1 MNNKEYSADIAGQL
15 SELRDLLIV
24 IERGGDKSPDVLY
37 KLAIEKSR
45 QITYLVSRWRDE
57 ANPMPVEVPAEYALW
72 LDGKTEEEVADL
84 SLENESQNSEL
95 DLSADFFTIEEKQAP
110 IETIGE
116 RVDSEAEDNEV
127 GNEAFEAVP
136 IEIAIEAD
144 ADIAEPVGDVEV
156 TENKSDVS
164 ENESDV
170 SENESDVSVMP
181 STDDLPV
188 IEISNEMPIAEVGIA
203 DDKQGETEEM
213 LAEAEPASFVEDA
226 MDEQYF
232 YIMGET
238 LDSESS
244 PETPFTV
251 VEMMSVRRAK
261 EMRRALSLN
270 DRFRFRRELFGNSD
284 VRMTETLALLD
295 TMDGYA
301 EAREY
306 LTEDLGWD
314 AEEPVVQEFLALV
327 ENHFKS

>member
-45 QITYLVSRWRDE
+45 QITDLVSRWRSE
-57 ANPMPVEVPAEYALW
+57 ANPMPVEIPDEYALW
-72 LDGKTEEEVADL
+72 LDGKTEEEGAAL
-84 SLENESQNSEL
+84 SESEPQNSEL
-95 DLSADFFTIEEKQAP
+95 DLSADFFSIEEKQAP
-110 IETIGE
+110 VETVDE
-116 RVDSEAEDNEV
+116 DMDSEAEDNPV

-136 IEIAIEAD
+136 IEITID
-144 ADIAEPVGDVEV
+144 SDIAEAVGDVPV
-156 TENKSDVS
+156 AENEQAVS
-164 ENESDV
+164 EDESNND
-170 SENESDVSVMP
+170 SDSAVVVP
-181 STDDLPV
+181 PADDMPV
-188 IEISNEMPIAEVGIA
+188 IEISDEMPVVEVGIA
-203 DDKQGETEEM
+203 EDFVPDETDGTLADDGQ
-213 LAEAEPASFVEDA
+213 ASFVDDE
-226 MDEQYF
+226 MDEQDVYN
-232 YIMGET
+232 MGEP
-238 LDSESS
+238 LDSESAS
-244 PETPFTV
+244 ETPVTV
-251 VEMMSVRRAK
+251 SEMMSVRRAK
-261 EMRRALSLN
+261 ELRRALSLN

-314 AEEPVVQEFLALV
+314 ADEPVVQEFLALV

>member
-45 QITYLVSRWRDE
+45 QITDLVSRWRDE
-57 ANPMPVEVPAEYALW
+57 ANPTPVEIPAEYALW

-95 DLSADFFTIEEKQAP
+95 DLSADLFTIAEKQAS
-110 IETIGE
+110 IEPVGE
-116 RVDSEAEDNEV
+116 GIDAEAEDNEG
-127 GNEAFEAVP
+127 GNELFEADP
-136 IEIAIEAD
+136 IEIAID
-144 ADIAEPVGDVEV
+144 ADIAESVSDVQV
-156 TENKSDVS
+156 TENGSDIS
-164 ENESDV
+164 ENEFND
-170 SENESDVSVMP
+170 ESNSTVVMP
-181 STDDLPV
+181 PTDDLPV
-188 IEISNEMPIAEVGIA
+188 IEISDEMPVVEVGIA
-203 DDKQGETEEM
+203 DAFTPDKPEET
-213 LAEAEPASFVEDA
+213 LAEAEPASFVEDE
-226 MDEQYF
+226 MDEQDVYN
-232 YIMGET
+232 MGEP
-238 LDSESS
+238 LDSESA
-244 PETPFTV
+244 PETPVTV
-251 VEMMSVRRAK
+251 GEMMSVRRAK
-261 EMRRALSLN
+261 ELRRALSLN

-314 AEEPVVQEFLALV
+314 VEEPVVKEFLALV